1 MNHCI
6 PVMADLSCCSIVT
19 CHGWKSTGL
28 TNKNNYAGPL
38 CVPENGGQGA
48 DFASQVLFHM

>member
-48 DFASQVLFHM
+48 DFASQVLFHV